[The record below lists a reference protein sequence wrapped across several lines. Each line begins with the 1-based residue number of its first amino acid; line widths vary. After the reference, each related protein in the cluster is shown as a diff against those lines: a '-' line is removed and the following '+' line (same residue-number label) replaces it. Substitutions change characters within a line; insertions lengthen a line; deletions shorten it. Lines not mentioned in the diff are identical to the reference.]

1 MVDLHCHLLPGIDDG
16 PETIEG
22 SLELARAH
30 VAAGV
35 GYVAATPHID
45 WEFGVRA
52 PVMRAKVDEV
62 RVALAA
68 ADIPL
73 EVGTGGE
80 IAVTLAADMRDED
93 LHELGLGGGP
103 WILLEAPLSPSA
115 VGFERIVQHVQMRGH
130 KVLLAH
136 PERSPAVQRDP
147 EILEM
152 LARGGVLAQVT
163 ASSFDGAFGG
173 TVQRFALELVGRGLV
188 HVVSSDAHD
197 TVRRPPGLREPLERA
212 GLGEFADWMCEEVPA
227 AIVAGQAI
235 PPAPGP
241 FPVPKRRRRMFGRG

>member
-1 MVDLHCHLLPGIDDG
+1 MLDLHCHLLPGIDDG
-16 PETIEG
+16 PETMEG

-35 GYVAATPHID
+35 RYVAATPHID
-45 WEFGVRA
+45 WGFGVRA
-52 PVMRAKVDEV
+52 PTMRHGVDEMRA
-62 RVALAA
+62 ALAEA
-68 ADIPL
+68 AIPL
-73 EVGTGGE
+73 DVGTGGE
-80 IAVTLAADMRDED
+80 IAVTLAADMADEE
-93 LHELGLGGGP
+93 LRELGLGGGP
-103 WILLEAPLSPSA
+103 WVLLEAPLSPSA

-130 KVLLAH
+130 RVLLAH

-147 EILEM
+147 EILDM
-152 LARGGVLAQVT
+152 LVRGGVLAQVT

-197 TVRRPPGLREPLERA
+197 TERRPPGLREPLERA
-212 GLGEFADWMCEEVPA
+212 GLGKFVEWMCDAVPG

-241 FPVPKRRRRMFGRG
+241 FPVPPRKRRLFGRG